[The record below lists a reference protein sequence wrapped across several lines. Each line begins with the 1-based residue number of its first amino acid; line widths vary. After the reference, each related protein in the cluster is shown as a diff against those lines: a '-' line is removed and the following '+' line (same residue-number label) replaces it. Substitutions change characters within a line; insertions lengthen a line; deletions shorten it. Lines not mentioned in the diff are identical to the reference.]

1 MSERLP
7 LPPSP
12 DALFAPPGVGRTA
25 IIRRFHT
32 VVRVPAA
39 ASGGGAAVLEHTLEP
54 GCVAMPLHR
63 HVATEV
69 IHVLAGALTVQ
80 VGNDVRP
87 APAGTSVV
95 VPGDIWHTFWVDV
108 NEMRPARFLAVV
120 APGGMDEYYQDVAT
134 HIPPPDTRRGL
145 NIDAVLEASAR
156 HGVEVDMLSLYDLI
170 ERYGLALA

>member
-1 MSERLP
+1 MTERSS

-12 DALFAPPGVGRTA
+12 DALFAPPGVGRPA
-25 IIRRFHT
+25 SIRRFHSI
-32 VVRVPAA
+32 VRVASA
-39 ASGGGAAVLEHTLEP
+39 ASGGSAAVLEHTLEP

-63 HVATEV
+63 HAATEV
-69 IHVLAGALTVQ
+69 LHVLAGALTVQ

-87 APAGTSVV
+87 APAGTSIV
-95 VPGDIWHTFWVDV
+95 VPSGIWHTFWVGLD
-108 NEMRPARFLAVV
+108 ETRPARFLAVV

-134 HIPPPDTRRGL
+134 HIPPPDAGRGP
-145 NIDAVLEASAR
+145 NIDAVLEASAH